1 MINQQW
7 LHTFLTLVE
16 VGHFTQTAEKLS
28 MTQPGVSQQ
37 IKKLEEQVG
46 VPLLN
51 RQGKKFELTRAG
63 ETLYQFGCKRRQEE
77 DQLFREILFDDP
89 NKGECRIA
97 CSGSMV
103 TLLYP
108 NFLRRQKAH
117 PELMVIVEAAPNHL
131 IIKNVLN
138 NEVDLGIVTQPSPSS
153 ELVYETIGF
162 ESLCLVLPKKYARQ
176 EIDFNTLETIGFI
189 NHPDGFHYADRL
201 LSVNFNEMFQGANKL
216 RTKGYINQINQ
227 ILAPVSEGLGFT
239 VLPETVVRHFEH
251 QPLIFVA
258 PLKFAIRDEL
268 FLVKKKHRILPKRYD
283 WFERKIKELA
293 KETER
298 QE

>member
-7 LHTFLTLVE
+7 LHTFITLVE
-16 VGHFTQTAEKLS
+16 VGHFTQTAEKLY
-28 MTQPGVSQQ
+28 MTQPGVSQH
-37 IKKLEEQVG
+37 IKKIEEQVG

-77 DQLFREILFDDP
+77 DQLFREIQFDDP

-97 CSGSMV
+97 CSGSMA

-117 PELMVIVEAAPNHL
+117 PELVVTVEAAPNHL

-138 NEVDLGIVTQPSPSS
+138 NEVDLGIVTQSSPSS
-153 ELVYETIGF
+153 ELVHETIGF
-162 ESLCLVLPKKYARQ
+162 ESLCLVLPKKYACQ
-176 EIDFNTLETIGFI
+176 KIDFNTLKTIGFI
-189 NHPDGFHYADRL
+189 NHPDGSHYADRL
-201 LSVNFNEMFQGANKL
+201 LCANFNETFHGVNTLK
-216 RTKGYINQINQ
+216 TKGYINQISQ

-251 QPLIFVA
+251 QSSIFVA

-283 WFERKIKELA
+283 WFERKIKELV
-293 KETER
+293 KDPER
-298 QE
+298 QG